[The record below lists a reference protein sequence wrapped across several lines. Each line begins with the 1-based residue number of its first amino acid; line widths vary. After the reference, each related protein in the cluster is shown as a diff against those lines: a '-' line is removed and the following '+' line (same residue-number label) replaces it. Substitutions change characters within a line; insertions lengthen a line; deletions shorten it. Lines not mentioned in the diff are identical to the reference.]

1 MTSPVGLCGLGN
13 MGSAIARRLSPTYP
27 LIAFDLDP
35 DRTKTAGE
43 LAGVTAAG
51 EAADL
56 AGADTVLLSLPSPAA
71 SARAAAAIAPAMRP
85 GSLIVETSTV
95 NPGDMRRLADLCAP
109 HDVRVIDAAI
119 LSGVAQM
126 AEGRSTLLIGGES
139 EDVAR
144 AQPLLDALAP
154 RQLVL
159 GGLGAGMAAKVIN
172 NAVAHAVMIV
182 LAEAGAMAAAT
193 GVSQRR
199 LAELL
204 ADPEAGLTRP
214 LTHRFVE
221 RVLPGEYAGGMPT
234 DAARKDSTL
243 ALALAQE
250 AGIPLFAI
258 QACHTVYEIANGA
271 GLGRQD
277 YASVATLWEQWT
289 GRPITESSTDKDA

>member
-13 MGSAIARRLSPTYP
+13 MGSAIARRLSETRP
-27 LIAFDLDP
+27 LIAYDLDP
-35 DRTKTAGE
+35 GRTGAAAE
-43 LAGVTAAG
+43 LPGVTAA
-51 EAADL
+51 EQAADL
-56 AGADTVLLSLPSPAA
+56 AGAETVVLSLPSPAA
-71 SARAAAAIAPAMRP
+71 SARAAAEIAPGMKA
-85 GSLIVETSTV
+85 GSLVVETSTV
-95 NPGDMRRLADLCAP
+95 NPGDMRWLAELCAP
-109 HDVRVIDAAI
+109 HGVRVIDAAI

-126 AEGRSTLLIGGES
+126 AEGRSTLLIGGAD
-139 EDVAR
+139 EDIAR
-144 AQPLLDALAP
+144 ARPVLDALAP

-159 GGLGAGMAAKVIN
+159 GDLGAGMAAKVIN

-193 GVSQRR
+193 GVAQER

-221 RVLPGEYAGGMPT
+221 RILPGDYAGGMPT

-258 QACHTVYEIANGA
+258 QACHTVYEIAGGA
-271 GLGRQD
+271 GLDRQD

-289 GRPITESSTDKDA
+289 GRPITSEQHRV